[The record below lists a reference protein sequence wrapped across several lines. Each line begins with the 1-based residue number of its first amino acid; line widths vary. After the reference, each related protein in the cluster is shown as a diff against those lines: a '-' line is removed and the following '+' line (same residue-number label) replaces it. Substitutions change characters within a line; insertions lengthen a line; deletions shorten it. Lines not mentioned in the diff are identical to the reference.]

1 MELVNRA
8 VDEDETGDNAADFH
22 RRSGR
27 SAGFENIKKMI
38 ADQLHNAA
46 EALGEKVAD
55 PDGPSGMAQYGNQV
69 AAWLDQS
76 AEYIRQFDYQQ
87 ADIRIREHIRHSPG
101 RSLLAA
107 GAFGLIIG
115 AILRR
120 R

>member
-1 MELVNRA
+1 MERINRA

-22 RRSGR
+22 RNPGR
-27 SAGFENIKKMI
+27 SAGFENVKSMI

-46 EALGEKVAD
+46 ETLGEKMAD
-55 PDGPSGMAQYGNQV
+55 PDGSSGMAQYGNQ
-69 AAWLDQS
+69 AAVWLNQS

-87 ADIRIREHIRHSPG
+87 ANLRIREHIGHSPG